1 MAPADP
7 QNAPASG
14 QNSVPFS
21 PWEIAAVEERRQA
34 VISAELSD
42 EHREWAG
49 GIAAF
54 GGLSSWLNQAV
65 NAAMSG
71 PVERGEVE
79 AIARWFADRQVEPMI
94 TLTTYSH
101 PSLRDQLA
109 AAGFVVRSIETLMVT
124 DLSGLDRPPTSPPPG
139 TRLEVI
145 DPSDDRAVEAYAAFA
160 ARIHFDGQ
168 ENEILTDSFRRA
180 VRHPRSVS
188 MLLREE
194 RTDMVIAAC
203 GCEHFEHIGALWGG
217 AVAPDHRRRGIQRM
231 LIEQRLHLLR
241 ERGQRWATIASQP
254 TIGTERNAL
263 RAGMRPA
270 YTRLEMVRPGEGLVP
285 SP

>member
-1 MAPADP
+1 MAQADP
-7 QNAPASG
+7 QPVPAST
-14 QNSVPFS
+14 QDPVPFS

-34 VISAELSD
+34 VISAELGD

-54 GGLSSWLNQAV
+54 GGLGSWLNQAV

-79 AIARWFADRQVEPMI
+79 VISRWFEDRQVEPMI

-101 PSLRDQLA
+101 PSLRDELA
-109 AAGFVVRSIETLMVT
+109 TAGFVVRSIETLLVA
-124 DLSGLDRPPTSPPPG
+124 DLSELDRQPSPPPPG
-139 TRLEVI
+139 TRLDTI
-145 DPSDDRAVEAYAAFA
+145 DPADDHAVEAYAAFA
-160 ARIHFDGQ
+160 SSVHFDGQ

-188 MLLREE
+188 MLLRDENSGE
-194 RTDMVIAAC
+194 VIAVC

-217 AVAPDHRRRGIQRM
+217 AVAPEHRRRGIQRM

-241 ERGQRWATIASQP
+241 ERGLRWATIASQP